1 MRNLALLT
9 PAALVACAAHQGVPV
24 GLDQVPPGSTC
35 TQSGALDSFRGQSP
49 SAALGA
55 QIMAA
60 ARAPRLRWVAHGTI
74 VTMEYR
80 ADRVTVWLGP
90 DNRIQR
96 VNCG

>member
-1 MRNLALLT
+1 MRKLVLLT
-9 PAALVACAAHQGVPV
+9 PLALFACAAQQGVPV

-35 TQSGALDSFRGQSP
+35 VQSGALDTFRGQVP
-49 SAALGA
+49 SAELGA
-55 QIMAA
+55 RIMAA
-60 ARAPRLRWVAHGTI
+60 ARTPHLRWVAHGMM